1 MSRSTKLEIFLRATR
16 KALIASNMNRTAEG
30 LTERLF
36 LAAQTATDTTS
47 PEPFQL
53 PVCDYL
59 DAALERARSHGGES
73 GALAEALGAIAP
85 MLAWSRRPKSEND
98 DAKFQT
104 HHANAVVFGENGL
117 ESRSDILI
125 GMSLLAPNT
134 RYPDHHHPPEEIY
147 TVLSPGEWKQN
158 DGPWHEP
165 GVGGHVH
172 NPSDIV
178 HGMRANASPLLAV
191 WCLWTGEVK

>member
-59 DAALERARSHGGES
+59 DAALERARSHGRES

-125 GMSLLAPNT
+125 GMSL
-134 RYPDHHHPPEEIY
+134 
-147 TVLSPGEWKQN
+147 
-158 DGPWHEP
+158 
-165 GVGGHVH
+165 
-172 NPSDIV
+172 
-178 HGMRANASPLLAV
+178 
-191 WCLWTGEVK
+191 